1 MKRLKLFFLILILI
15 KCPIFSF
22 GQDVHFST
30 FYANPM
36 FLNPAN
42 TGFGDNL
49 FRIGTMY
56 RNQWSTVSSGYNSY
70 LLSIE
75 ALAYNNRIRREGIG
89 VGVDFLS
96 DVAGSLSYGQ
106 QTIGISISYF
116 KAIDRN
122 NENYIS
128 FGIQGNTSNW
138 GYDIS
143 NSIFGKTPEDEEGI
157 LLHNIRTFDFGFG
170 IHWQMKL
177 NISNNIQA
185 GIAFL
190 HLNKPSIS
198 YYENSDIF
206 LPIKIN
212 TYVSDLITISDFYS
226 IKPTLIYQRQNNY
239 SEFIPGADFERNIS
253 ETTLETKIISLG
265 LYYRVVDAF
274 VLMGKYRHNNFN
286 IGLSYD
292 INISRLTPAS
302 KTYGGVELWLL
313 YTFNPLGYRKVKTTI
328 PCPIF

>member
-1 MKRLKLFFLILILI
+1 VKKLRLFFIILILI

-30 FYANPM
+30 FFANPM

-42 TGFGDNL
+42 TGFGNNL

-89 VGVDFLS
+89 IGVDFLS
-96 DVAGSLSYGQ
+96 DVAGSLNYGQ
-106 QTIGISISYF
+106 QKIGLSISYF
-116 KAIDRN
+116 KALDRN

-128 FGIQGNTSNW
+128 FGLQGNTSNW
-138 GYDIS
+138 GYDPA
-143 NSIFGKTPEDEEGI
+143 NSIFGKSPEDEEGI

-185 GIAFL
+185 GVAFL

-206 LPIKIN
+206 LPVKIN
-212 TYVSDLITISDFYS
+212 AYVSDLITISDFYQLNQLLF
-226 IKPTLIYQRQNNY
+226 IKSKITILNLLEELILKEIFLKQQ
-239 SEFIPGADFERNIS
+239 
-253 ETTLETKIISLG
+253 LETKIISLG

-274 VLMGKYRHNNFN
+274 VIMGKYRHNNFN

-328 PCPIF
+328 PCPNF